1 MRETTPDKSPR
12 TRASA
17 TRRSFLRAVGAG
29 FACSPLLPF
38 LRVLED
44 SVAHAAGETPPL
56 RFVTMYHPHG
66 IAAEAWVMRGADS
79 ENSFDLTF
87 AEPLSGA
94 SCPLAPLAPHKSR
107 LLVIEGIDL
116 LSNAKGHDSA
126 GSILTGSRINT
137 SLQRTEN
144 SSLDQFLA
152 VEQGLGKSTRI
163 TSIELA
169 VGTDNAVPGET
180 LSFGGGGV
188 PLPKIIDPVQA
199 FDRLFG
205 SLVLSE
211 DPATRDAALRQQRL
225 GKTLVDFLNADARR
239 LKARLASNEQRK
251 LDQHMTALADL
262 EKQLAPSTA
271 SSPLACPS
279 GQSPTRPSASAF
291 PKLKRYFGGEPYFDA
306 ITDAHIDLIALAF
319 ACDITRFATLF
330 LGDLSYEGNPL
341 GLPSDNHGG
350 IAHIYDGSPVGT
362 DGNPMGT
369 TSGTPSTWALLATF
383 NRYAYGKVARMMDK
397 LTDYGVID
405 STLIYA
411 SSEMGNPALHSTRNV
426 PTVLGGGV
434 NGKLRMGR
442 RLKAPA
448 DCPSSNLSCKP
459 GDAAFN
465 GTANNHLLVS
475 IAQAFGVA
483 IDSFGTQP
491 NAADKNGPLAGLI

>member
-1 MRETTPDKSPR
+1 M
-12 TRASA
+12 
-17 TRRSFLRAVGAG
+17 
-29 FACSPLLPF
+29 
-38 LRVLED
+38 
-44 SVAHAAGETPPL
+44 
-56 RFVTMYHPHG
+56 
-66 IAAEAWVMRGADS
+66 
-79 ENSFDLTF
+79 
-87 AEPLSGA
+87 
-94 SCPLAPLAPHKSR
+94 
-107 LLVIEGIDL
+107 
-116 LSNAKGHDSA
+116 
-126 GSILTGSRINT
+126 
-137 SLQRTEN
+137 
-144 SSLDQFLA
+144 
-152 VEQGLGKSTRI
+152 EQGLGKSTRI

-180 LSFGGGGV
+180 LSFGAGGV

-205 SLVLSE
+205 SLVLSD

-251 LDQHMTALADL
+251 LDQHMAALADL
-262 EKQLAPSTA
+262 EKQLAPSTT

-279 GQSPTRPSASAF
+279 GQSPTRPSPSAF

-362 DGNPMGT
+362 DGNPIGT

-442 RLKAPA
+442 RLTAPA
-448 DCPSSNLSCKP
+448 DCPSSNLACKP

-465 GTANNHLLVS
+465 GTRTTICSFRSRRPSAWRS
-475 IAQAFGVA
+475 IASARSQTPPTRTGRWRASPESHPGRTLIETRIERPGTRQYREGRALRGRRMMRDTVRLGGLFLGSTLLAFVLVA
-483 IDSFGTQP
+483 P
-491 NAADKNGPLAGLI
+491 RAAARRRAAPVARPARRS